1 MEECEVRPRRALG
14 WLLVGA
20 GVVGMVCGIVPFV
33 ITGLR
38 IATGR
43 SVPAEMD
50 WLAHGIESLALSAE
64 WAMLSSG
71 MGACLGVMLLWAG
84 AGWIRGRPWA
94 ALVTWVYVLCALMVN
109 IPDMTLFIC
118 LARPGAMRTQM
129 LVYDG
134 IATGIPAALGLW
146 LWLRRKPSGVKVL
159 GWALVLVGVIGVIGG
174 LIPLTSNALRVLV
187 NWELWNKIDLDSQ
200 GVEAMGL
207 TVEWGLLSSAMG
219 TFLGIMLLWAGA
231 GWIRGRPWAAAVTWM
246 YVLAGLTVNV
256 TDMIIFA
263 LKAKDGPMRT
273 DMLLLDGVATLI
285 AAGLAAWLLLR
296 RRPASGRPG

>member
-20 GVVGMVCGIVPFV
+20 GVLGMVCGIVPFV

-64 WAMLSSG
+64 WAM
-71 MGACLGVMLLWAG
+71 
-84 AGWIRGRPWA
+84 
-94 ALVTWVYVLCALMVN
+94 
-109 IPDMTLFIC
+109 
-118 LARPGAMRTQM
+118 
-129 LVYDG
+129 
-134 IATGIPAALGLW
+134 
-146 LWLRRKPSGVKVL
+146 
-159 GWALVLVGVIGVIGG
+159 
-174 LIPLTSNALRVLV
+174 
-187 NWELWNKIDLDSQ
+187 
-200 GVEAMGL
+200 
-207 TVEWGLLSSAMG
+207 LSSAMG

-296 RRPASGRPG
+296 RRPASGPPG